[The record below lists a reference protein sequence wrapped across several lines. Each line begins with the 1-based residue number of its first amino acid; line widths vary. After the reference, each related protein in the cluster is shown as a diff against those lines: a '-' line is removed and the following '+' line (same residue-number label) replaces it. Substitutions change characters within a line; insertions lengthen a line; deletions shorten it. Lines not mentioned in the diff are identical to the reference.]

1 MLSYEYHVLNL
12 IFAHVRVDVNMCLMC
27 KDYRFYVLL
36 LFYAIDVRAGL
47 EIFFIFD
54 IFLLRCCIIKFL
66 SACFYQTGPHGRTVP
81 TEWYTLY
88 KYIGKK
94 NKCVPHT

>member
-1 MLSYEYHVLNL
+1 
-12 IFAHVRVDVNMCLMC
+12 MCPMC

-36 LFYAIDVRAGL
+36 LVYAIDVRAGL

-54 IFLLRCCIIKFL
+54 TFYCVVAVIISMLLN
-66 SACFYQTGPHGRTVP
+66 GRTVL

-88 KYIGKK
+88 KYIWTKK
-94 NKCVPHT
+94 KKINYTRETRPRSMYFHV